1 MKIAVIGS
9 WHQSS
14 VLAACFAEMGHTV
27 IGIANE
33 PALSG
38 LKNGKAPV
46 YEPGLDELL
55 TDGIKSDRL
64 RFHGSYEE
72 GLRETEFAFIAID
85 TPVDADDD
93 SDLSVI
99 WIAVDRLAAASPSEL
114 VVVVTAQVPVGTC
127 SQIASR
133 LGRPV
138 VYVPEFLRLGTALDT
153 FRHADRIVVGSDNS
167 EIAARVAKIYEPLGR
182 PMYFTDV
189 RSAEMAKHASN
200 AFLATSVSFI
210 NQISDLCEGVDANV
224 NDVAAILKLDSR
236 IGPKAF
242 LSAGLGYAG
251 GTLGREIKSL
261 ERLGTAFGITTE
273 LFEAVE
279 EVNRKRVDHAVTLL
293 RSAHPD
299 LRGIRV
305 TIFGLTYKTGT
316 STLRRSA
323 SIDFISRVVGLG
335 ATVAAFDPV
344 AQLDESAK
352 LPRFELH
359 RDPQSALRGAATLV
373 LMAPWP
379 QGLELGKAK
388 ELMKRPV
395 VVDTANYLDPMH
407 VREAGFDYRGIGR

>member
-1 MKIAVIGS
+1 MRIAVIGS

-14 VLAACFAEMGHTV
+14 VLAACFAEIGHAV
-27 IGIANE
+27 VGIASE

-38 LKNGKAPV
+38 LVNGRAPV
-46 YEPGLDELL
+46 YEPGLDDLL
-55 TDGIKSDRL
+55 TDGIRSDRL
-64 RFHGSYEE
+64 RFDSSYEE
-72 GLRETEFAFIAID
+72 GLRGAEFAFIAID
-85 TPVDADDD
+85 TPVDANDD
-93 SDLSVI
+93 SDLSLI
-99 WIAVDRLAAASPSEL
+99 WNAVDRLAAVAPSEL
-114 VVVVTAQVPVGTC
+114 VVIVTAQVPVGTC

-133 LGRPV
+133 VGRAV
-138 VYVPEFLRLGTALDT
+138 AYVPEFLRLGTALDT
-153 FRHADRIVVGSDNS
+153 FRRADRFVVGADDS
-167 EIAARVAKIYEPLGR
+167 EIAARVAKIYEPLDR

-200 AFLATSVSFI
+200 AFLATSISFI
-210 NQISDLCEGVDANV
+210 NQISDLCEQVDANV

-251 GTLGREIKSL
+251 GTLGREIKAL
-261 ERLGTAFGITTE
+261 ERLGAANGVTTE

-279 EVNRKRVDHAVTLL
+279 EVNRKRVDHAVALL

-299 LRGIRV
+299 LRGIPV
-305 TIFGLTYKTGT
+305 TLFGLTYKTGT

-335 ATVAAFDPV
+335 ATVAAFDPL

-352 LPRFELH
+352 LPRFKLH
-359 RDPQSALRGAATLV
+359 RDPQSALRGATTLV

-379 QGLELGKAK
+379 NGLELGQARQ
-388 ELMKRPV
+388 LMKEPI
-395 VVDTANYLDPMH
+395 VVDTANYLDRAH
-407 VREAGFDYRGIGR
+407 AREAGFDYRGIGR